1 MCRGTSVM
9 VVSGLDGMEE
19 IANPFLPQEGEL
31 DMAAAE

>member
-19 IANPFLPQEGEL
+19 IANPFTEGGEAVM
-31 DMAAAE
+31 DGPAE